1 MTDHYLRNITADY
14 ITGVVSA
21 CEGIHN
27 SLILLNGPLGC
38 KFYHGYSAG
47 QSAINS
53 IDLGHLRGNLKLCNA
68 MEDKLLR
75 SQYFAGSPQNPGTNL
90 RYEDYIFGTRDQL
103 HRALN
108 DIFTQ
113 KKYDFFTVI
122 QSPGTSLLGEALE
135 RELQEISVEF
145 GLPYLFVEIPEL
157 SSDFCKGYD
166 ETTVKLFEK
175 LLPPERKLQERE
187 SGNPSVNLFGFHTYE
202 KFLEG
207 GINEIRRLLAL
218 CGVDICCVAGADC
231 PIDQIKRIPEADANI
246 IFSPER
252 CEKTAAWLNKR
263 YQMPLIETNGM
274 PIGFELTEKL
284 IRQVGDVLK
293 VDISSAL
300 EDIERGKARAFY
312 FIARHLG
319 PSGFPKELR
328 YAVEGEYSLLN
339 SYVSFLSGYFGVMPI
354 CTHVLFEK
362 NEQAKYL
369 LLDTLTKYHAQKA
382 INQDLMQCQ
391 NMILL
396 GSSTTIME
404 VTAYGH
410 NIFGIEIANPT
421 SGYVHVTPKTYLGV
435 NGALYLL
442 EQFINGNRLI
452 TANQEISGHWFPT
465 SWK

>member
-1 MTDHYLRNITADY
+1 M
-14 ITGVVSA
+14 
-21 CEGIHN
+21 
-27 SLILLNGPLGC
+27 
-38 KFYHGYSAG
+38 
-47 QSAINS
+47 
-53 IDLGHLRGNLKLCNA
+53 
-68 MEDKLLR
+68 
-75 SQYFAGSPQNPGTNL
+75 
-90 RYEDYIFGTRDQL
+90 
-103 HRALN
+103 
-108 DIFTQ
+108 
-113 KKYDFFTVI
+113 I

-284 IRQVGDVLK
+284 IL
-293 VDISSAL
+293 
-300 EDIERGKARAFY
+300 
-312 FIARHLG
+312 
-319 PSGFPKELR
+319 
-328 YAVEGEYSLLN
+328 SL
-339 SYVSFLSGYFGVMPI
+339 I
-354 CTHVLFEK
+354 H
-362 NEQAKYL
+362 
-369 LLDTLTKYHAQKA
+369 
-382 INQDLMQCQ
+382 I
-391 NMILL
+391 
-396 GSSTTIME
+396 
-404 VTAYGH
+404 
-410 NIFGIEIANPT
+410 
-421 SGYVHVTPKTYLGV
+421 
-435 NGALYLL
+435 
-442 EQFINGNRLI
+442 
-452 TANQEISGHWFPT
+452 
-465 SWK
+465 